1 MNNLNLH
8 DVKSI
13 DWKTHEIGDNPV
25 FVTHLI
31 ITNTKG
37 DRFTVCLFA
46 DELNNLFPFELKLEE
61 SK

>member
-13 DWKTHEIGDNPV
+13 DWKTHEIGEDPT

-46 DELNNLFPFELKLEE
+46 NELFELKLRE
-61 SK
+61 SE

>member
-13 DWKTHEIGDNPV
+13 DWKTHEIGEDPT

-37 DRFTVCLFA
+37 ERFTVCLFA
-46 DELNNLFPFELKLEE
+46 DELFQLKLRE
-61 SK
+61 SE